1 MTIAKIKKCDIIEK
15 LIIRYRKECLN
26 KMSVKVE
33 KTENTN
39 EVKLSFEI
47 EAEKFDEAM
56 KKVYAKTAKYFN
68 IPGFRKG
75 KAPMQMVEKQYG
87 SSIFYEDTFNEL
99 VPDIYDEAI
108 KENNIDAVS
117 RPQIDI
123 QQMEKGK
130 NLIFTA
136 IVQVSPEVKIGKYK
150 GIELNKIEYNV
161 SDEDIE
167 HELGHMQEKNS
178 RLITIEDRPVET
190 KDIAVI
196 DFEGFVDGEAFKG
209 GKAEKHELEI
219 GSNTF
224 IPGFEDAVIGM
235 AKGEEKDIELTF
247 PEDYMQED
255 LKGQKVVFKVKVNE
269 IKTRKIPELNK
280 EFFEDL
286 NMEGITDKESLEKD
300 IKEELT
306 HRKEHELEHAYE
318 DACLDK
324 AANNMKIEI
333 LPELIDKTYQEY
345 IDRMQRQG
353 ITEELYLKYT
363 NSKEEDLIEK
373 MKDEAKKR
381 IQYRYLLREI
391 IKKENIKIT
400 DKEAKEK
407 IKEIAKQYN
416 VTEEEILK
424 EVGTLEAMK
433 MDLAFQK
440 AVELVKANND

>member
-1 MTIAKIKKCDIIEK
+1 MREEVNFKLEGKEWVELQDKAFEK
-15 LIIRYRKECLN
+15 LN
-26 KMSVKVE
+26 KK
-33 KTENTN
+33 
-39 EVKLSFEI
+39 
-47 EAEKFDEAM
+47 A
-56 KKVYAKTAKYFN
+56 N
-68 IPGFRKG
+68 IDGFRPG
-75 KAPMQMVEKQYG
+75 KAPRDIFEKKYG
-87 SSIFYEDTFNEL
+87 KQEIILEAA
-99 VPDIYDEAI
+99 DEATNKEYKRLLGENKIIPIIEPKVELIKCDSDTLEVKFTFITDPEVTLGEYTNLKVKKEKAKVTKEEVDNSI
-108 KENNIDAVS
+108 KELLNEYA
-117 RPQIDI
+117 
-123 QQMEKGK
+123 
-130 NLIFTA
+130 
-136 IVQVSPEVKIGKYK
+136 EVVVKEG
-150 GIELNKIEYNV
+150 NV
-161 SDEDIE
+161 ES
-167 HELGHMQEKNS
+167 G
-178 RLITIEDRPVET
+178 
-190 KDIAVI
+190 DIAII
-196 DFEGFVDGEAFKG
+196 DFAGYKDGVAFEGGTSENYS
-209 GKAEKHELEI
+209 LTI

-333 LPELIDKTYQEY
+333 LPELIDDEAHQMYHEFM
-345 IDRMQRQG
+345 DRMKRQG

-440 AVELVKANND
+440 AVELVKVNND

>member
-1 MTIAKIKKCDIIEK
+1 MREEVNFKLEGKEWVELQNKAFEK
-15 LIIRYRKECLN
+15 LN
-26 KMSVKVE
+26 KK
-33 KTENTN
+33 
-39 EVKLSFEI
+39 
-47 EAEKFDEAM
+47 A
-56 KKVYAKTAKYFN
+56 N
-68 IPGFRKG
+68 IDGFRPG
-75 KAPMQMVEKQYG
+75 KAPRDIFEKKYG
-87 SSIFYEDTFNEL
+87 KQEIILEAA
-99 VPDIYDEAI
+99 DEATNKEYKRLLGENKITPIIEPKVELIKCDSDTLEVKFTFITDPEVTLGEYTNLKVKKEKAKVTKEEVDNSI
-108 KENNIDAVS
+108 KELLNEYA
-117 RPQIDI
+117 
-123 QQMEKGK
+123 
-130 NLIFTA
+130 
-136 IVQVSPEVKIGKYK
+136 EVVVKEG
-150 GIELNKIEYNV
+150 NV
-161 SDEDIE
+161 ES
-167 HELGHMQEKNS
+167 G
-178 RLITIEDRPVET
+178 
-190 KDIAVI
+190 DIAII
-196 DFEGFVDGEAFKG
+196 DFAGYKDGVAFEGGTSENYS
-209 GKAEKHELEI
+209 LTI

-333 LPELIDKTYQEY
+333 LPELIDDEAHHMYHEFM
-345 IDRMQRQG
+345 DRMKRQG
-353 ITEELYLKYT
+353 INEELYLKYT

>member
-1 MTIAKIKKCDIIEK
+1 MREEVNFKLEGKEWVELQDKAFEK
-15 LIIRYRKECLN
+15 LN
-26 KMSVKVE
+26 KK
-33 KTENTN
+33 
-39 EVKLSFEI
+39 
-47 EAEKFDEAM
+47 A
-56 KKVYAKTAKYFN
+56 N
-68 IPGFRKG
+68 IDGFRPG
-75 KAPMQMVEKQYG
+75 KAPRDIFEKKYG
-87 SSIFYEDTFNEL
+87 KQEIILEAA
-99 VPDIYDEAI
+99 DEATNKEYKRLLGENKIIPIIEPKVELIKCDSDTLEVKFTFITDPEVTLGEYTNLKVKKEKAKVTKEEVDNSI
-108 KENNIDAVS
+108 KELLNEYA
-117 RPQIDI
+117 
-123 QQMEKGK
+123 
-130 NLIFTA
+130 
-136 IVQVSPEVKIGKYK
+136 EVVVKEG
-150 GIELNKIEYNV
+150 NV
-161 SDEDIE
+161 ES
-167 HELGHMQEKNS
+167 G
-178 RLITIEDRPVET
+178 
-190 KDIAVI
+190 DIAII
-196 DFEGFVDGEAFKG
+196 DFAGYKDGVAFEGGASENYS
-209 GKAEKHELEI
+209 LTI

-333 LPELIDKTYQEY
+333 LPELIDDEAHQMYHEFM
-345 IDRMQRQG
+345 DRMKRQG

>member
-1 MTIAKIKKCDIIEK
+1 MREEVNFKLEGKEWVELQDKAFEK
-15 LIIRYRKECLN
+15 LN
-26 KMSVKVE
+26 KK
-33 KTENTN
+33 
-39 EVKLSFEI
+39 
-47 EAEKFDEAM
+47 A
-56 KKVYAKTAKYFN
+56 N
-68 IPGFRKG
+68 IDGFRPG
-75 KAPMQMVEKQYG
+75 KAPRDIFEKKYG
-87 SSIFYEDTFNEL
+87 KQEIILEAA
-99 VPDIYDEAI
+99 DEATNKEYKRLLGENKITPIIEPKVELIKCDSDTLEVKFTFITDPEVTLGEYTNLKVKKEKAKVTKEEVDNSI
-108 KENNIDAVS
+108 KELLNEYA
-117 RPQIDI
+117 
-123 QQMEKGK
+123 
-130 NLIFTA
+130 
-136 IVQVSPEVKIGKYK
+136 EVVVKEG
-150 GIELNKIEYNV
+150 NV
-161 SDEDIE
+161 ES
-167 HELGHMQEKNS
+167 G
-178 RLITIEDRPVET
+178 
-190 KDIAVI
+190 DIAII
-196 DFEGFVDGEAFKG
+196 DFAGYKDGVAFEGGTSENYS
-209 GKAEKHELEI
+209 LTI

-255 LKGQKVVFKVKVNE
+255 LKVQKVVFKFKVNE

-333 LPELIDKTYQEY
+333 LPELIDDEAHQMYHEFM
-345 IDRMQRQG
+345 DRMKRQG

>member
-1 MTIAKIKKCDIIEK
+1 MREEVNFKLEGKEWVELQDKAFEK
-15 LIIRYRKECLN
+15 LN
-26 KMSVKVE
+26 KK
-33 KTENTN
+33 
-39 EVKLSFEI
+39 
-47 EAEKFDEAM
+47 A
-56 KKVYAKTAKYFN
+56 N
-68 IPGFRKG
+68 IDGFRPG
-75 KAPMQMVEKQYG
+75 KAPRDIFEKKYG
-87 SSIFYEDTFNEL
+87 KQEIILEAA
-99 VPDIYDEAI
+99 DEATNKEYKRLLGENKIIPIIEPKVELIKCDSDTLEVKFTFITDPEVTLGEYTNLKVKKEKAKVTKEEVDNSI
-108 KENNIDAVS
+108 KELLNEYA
-117 RPQIDI
+117 
-123 QQMEKGK
+123 
-130 NLIFTA
+130 
-136 IVQVSPEVKIGKYK
+136 EVVVKEG
-150 GIELNKIEYNV
+150 NV
-161 SDEDIE
+161 ES
-167 HELGHMQEKNS
+167 G
-178 RLITIEDRPVET
+178 
-190 KDIAVI
+190 DIAII
-196 DFEGFVDGEAFKG
+196 DFAGYKDGVAFEGGTGENYS
-209 GKAEKHELEI
+209 LTI

-333 LPELIDKTYQEY
+333 LPELIDDEAHQMYHEFM
-345 IDRMQRQG
+345 DRMKRQG

>member
-1 MTIAKIKKCDIIEK
+1 MREEVNFKLEGKEWVELQNKAFEK
-15 LIIRYRKECLN
+15 LN
-26 KMSVKVE
+26 KK
-33 KTENTN
+33 
-39 EVKLSFEI
+39 
-47 EAEKFDEAM
+47 A
-56 KKVYAKTAKYFN
+56 N
-68 IPGFRKG
+68 IDGFRPG
-75 KAPMQMVEKQYG
+75 KAPRDIFEKKYG
-87 SSIFYEDTFNEL
+87 KQEIILEAA
-99 VPDIYDEAI
+99 DEATNKEYKRLLGENKITPIIEPKVELIKCDSDTLEVKFTFITDPEVTLGEYTNLKVKKEKAKVTKEEVDNSI
-108 KENNIDAVS
+108 KELLNEYA
-117 RPQIDI
+117 
-123 QQMEKGK
+123 
-130 NLIFTA
+130 
-136 IVQVSPEVKIGKYK
+136 EVVVKEG
-150 GIELNKIEYNV
+150 NV
-161 SDEDIE
+161 ES
-167 HELGHMQEKNS
+167 G
-178 RLITIEDRPVET
+178 
-190 KDIAVI
+190 DIAII
-196 DFEGFVDGEAFKG
+196 DFAGYKDGVAFEGGTSENYS
-209 GKAEKHELEI
+209 LTI

-333 LPELIDKTYQEY
+333 LPELIDDEAHHMYHEFM
-345 IDRMQRQG
+345 DRMKRQG

-363 NSKEEDLIEK
+363 NSTEEDLIEK

>member
-1 MTIAKIKKCDIIEK
+1 MREEVNFKLEGKEWVELQDKAFEK
-15 LIIRYRKECLN
+15 LN
-26 KMSVKVE
+26 KK
-33 KTENTN
+33 
-39 EVKLSFEI
+39 
-47 EAEKFDEAM
+47 A
-56 KKVYAKTAKYFN
+56 N
-68 IPGFRKG
+68 IDGFRPG
-75 KAPMQMVEKQYG
+75 KAPRDIFEKKYG
-87 SSIFYEDTFNEL
+87 KQEIILEAA
-99 VPDIYDEAI
+99 DEATNKEYKRLLGENKITPIIEPKVELIKCDSDTLKVKFTFITDPEVTLGEYTNLKVKKEKAKVTKEEVDNSI
-108 KENNIDAVS
+108 KELLNEYA
-117 RPQIDI
+117 
-123 QQMEKGK
+123 
-130 NLIFTA
+130 
-136 IVQVSPEVKIGKYK
+136 EVVVKEG
-150 GIELNKIEYNV
+150 NV
-161 SDEDIE
+161 ES
-167 HELGHMQEKNS
+167 G
-178 RLITIEDRPVET
+178 
-190 KDIAVI
+190 DIAII
-196 DFEGFVDGEAFKG
+196 DFAGYKDGVAFEGGTSENYS
-209 GKAEKHELEI
+209 LTI

-333 LPELIDKTYQEY
+333 LPELIDDEAHQMYHEFM
-345 IDRMQRQG
+345 DRMKRQG

>member
-1 MTIAKIKKCDIIEK
+1 MREEVNFKLEGKEWVELQDKAFEK
-15 LIIRYRKECLN
+15 LN
-26 KMSVKVE
+26 KK
-33 KTENTN
+33 
-39 EVKLSFEI
+39 
-47 EAEKFDEAM
+47 A
-56 KKVYAKTAKYFN
+56 N
-68 IPGFRKG
+68 IDGFRPG
-75 KAPMQMVEKQYG
+75 KAPRDIFEKKYG
-87 SSIFYEDTFNEL
+87 KQEIILEAA
-99 VPDIYDEAI
+99 DEATNKEYKRLLGENKIIPIIEPKVELIKCDSDTLEVKFTFITDPEVTLGEYTNLKVKKEKAKVTKEEVDNSI
-108 KENNIDAVS
+108 KELLNEYA
-117 RPQIDI
+117 
-123 QQMEKGK
+123 
-130 NLIFTA
+130 
-136 IVQVSPEVKIGKYK
+136 EVVVKEG
-150 GIELNKIEYNV
+150 NV
-161 SDEDIE
+161 ES
-167 HELGHMQEKNS
+167 G
-178 RLITIEDRPVET
+178 
-190 KDIAVI
+190 DIAII
-196 DFEGFVDGEAFKG
+196 DFAGYKDGVAFEGGTSENYS
-209 GKAEKHELEI
+209 LTI

-333 LPELIDKTYQEY
+333 LPELIDDEAHQMYHEFM
-345 IDRMQRQG
+345 DRMKRQG

-363 NSKEEDLIEK
+363 NAKEEDLIEK

>member
-1 MTIAKIKKCDIIEK
+1 MREEVNFKLEGKEWVELQNKAFEK
-15 LIIRYRKECLN
+15 LN
-26 KMSVKVE
+26 KK
-33 KTENTN
+33 
-39 EVKLSFEI
+39 
-47 EAEKFDEAM
+47 A
-56 KKVYAKTAKYFN
+56 N
-68 IPGFRKG
+68 IDGFRPG
-75 KAPMQMVEKQYG
+75 KAPRDIFEKKYG
-87 SSIFYEDTFNEL
+87 KQEIILEAA
-99 VPDIYDEAI
+99 DEATNKEYKRLLGENKITPIIEPKVELIKCDSDTLEVKFTFITDPEVTLGEYTNLKVKKEKAKVTKEEIDNSI
-108 KENNIDAVS
+108 KELLNEYA
-117 RPQIDI
+117 
-123 QQMEKGK
+123 
-130 NLIFTA
+130 
-136 IVQVSPEVKIGKYK
+136 EVVVKEG
-150 GIELNKIEYNV
+150 NV
-161 SDEDIE
+161 ES
-167 HELGHMQEKNS
+167 G
-178 RLITIEDRPVET
+178 
-190 KDIAVI
+190 DIAII
-196 DFEGFVDGEAFKG
+196 DFAGYKDGVAFEGGTSENYS
-209 GKAEKHELEI
+209 LTI

-333 LPELIDKTYQEY
+333 LPELIDDEAHQMYHEFM
-345 IDRMQRQG
+345 DRMKRQG

>member
-1 MTIAKIKKCDIIEK
+1 MREEVNFKLEGKEWVELQDKAFEK
-15 LIIRYRKECLN
+15 LN
-26 KMSVKVE
+26 KK
-33 KTENTN
+33 
-39 EVKLSFEI
+39 
-47 EAEKFDEAM
+47 A
-56 KKVYAKTAKYFN
+56 N
-68 IPGFRKG
+68 IDGFRPG
-75 KAPMQMVEKQYG
+75 KAPRDIFEKKYG
-87 SSIFYEDTFNEL
+87 KQEIILEAA
-99 VPDIYDEAI
+99 DEATNKEYKRLLGENKIIPIIEPKVELIKCDSDTLEVKFTFITDPEVTLGEYTNLKVKKEKAKVTKEEVDNSI
-108 KENNIDAVS
+108 KELLNEYA
-117 RPQIDI
+117 
-123 QQMEKGK
+123 
-130 NLIFTA
+130 
-136 IVQVSPEVKIGKYK
+136 EVVVKEG
-150 GIELNKIEYNV
+150 NV
-161 SDEDIE
+161 ES
-167 HELGHMQEKNS
+167 G
-178 RLITIEDRPVET
+178 
-190 KDIAVI
+190 DIAII
-196 DFEGFVDGEAFKG
+196 DFTGYKDGVAFEGGTSENYS
-209 GKAEKHELEI
+209 LTI

-333 LPELIDKTYQEY
+333 LPELIDDEAHQMYHEFM
-345 IDRMQRQG
+345 DRMKRQG

>member
-1 MTIAKIKKCDIIEK
+1 MREEVNFKLEGKEWVELQDKAFEK
-15 LIIRYRKECLN
+15 LN
-26 KMSVKVE
+26 KK
-33 KTENTN
+33 
-39 EVKLSFEI
+39 
-47 EAEKFDEAM
+47 A
-56 KKVYAKTAKYFN
+56 N
-68 IPGFRKG
+68 IDGFRPG
-75 KAPMQMVEKQYG
+75 KAPRDIFEKKYG
-87 SSIFYEDTFNEL
+87 KQEIILEAA
-99 VPDIYDEAI
+99 DEATNKEYKRLLGENKIIPIIEPKVELIKCDSDTLEVKFTFITDPEVTLGEYTNLKVKKEKAKVTKEEVDNSI
-108 KENNIDAVS
+108 KELLNEYA
-117 RPQIDI
+117 
-123 QQMEKGK
+123 
-130 NLIFTA
+130 
-136 IVQVSPEVKIGKYK
+136 EVVVKEG
-150 GIELNKIEYNV
+150 NV
-161 SDEDIE
+161 ES
-167 HELGHMQEKNS
+167 G
-178 RLITIEDRPVET
+178 
-190 KDIAVI
+190 DIAII
-196 DFEGFVDGEAFKG
+196 DFAGYKDGVAFEGGTSENYS
-209 GKAEKHELEI
+209 LTI

-333 LPELIDKTYQEY
+333 LPELIDDEAHQMYHEFM
-345 IDRMQRQG
+345 DRMKRQG

-433 MDLAFQK
+433 MALAFQK

>member
-1 MTIAKIKKCDIIEK
+1 MREEVNFKLEGKEWVELQNKAFEK
-15 LIIRYRKECLN
+15 LN
-26 KMSVKVE
+26 KK
-33 KTENTN
+33 
-39 EVKLSFEI
+39 
-47 EAEKFDEAM
+47 A
-56 KKVYAKTAKYFN
+56 N
-68 IPGFRKG
+68 IDGFRPG
-75 KAPMQMVEKQYG
+75 KAPRDIFEKKYG
-87 SSIFYEDTFNEL
+87 KQEIILEAA
-99 VPDIYDEAI
+99 DEATNKEYKRLLGENKIIPIIEPKVELIKCDSDTLEVKFTFITDPEVTLGEYTNLKVKKEKAKVTKEEVDNSI
-108 KENNIDAVS
+108 KELLNEYA
-117 RPQIDI
+117 
-123 QQMEKGK
+123 
-130 NLIFTA
+130 
-136 IVQVSPEVKIGKYK
+136 EVVVKEG
-150 GIELNKIEYNV
+150 NV
-161 SDEDIE
+161 ES
-167 HELGHMQEKNS
+167 G
-178 RLITIEDRPVET
+178 
-190 KDIAVI
+190 DIAII
-196 DFEGFVDGEAFKG
+196 DFAGYKDGVAFEGGTSENYS
-209 GKAEKHELEI
+209 LTI

-333 LPELIDKTYQEY
+333 LPELIDDEAHQMYHEFM
-345 IDRMQRQG
+345 DRMKRQG

>member
-1 MTIAKIKKCDIIEK
+1 MREEVNFKLEGKEWVELQDKAFEK
-15 LIIRYRKECLN
+15 LN
-26 KMSVKVE
+26 KK
-33 KTENTN
+33 
-39 EVKLSFEI
+39 
-47 EAEKFDEAM
+47 A
-56 KKVYAKTAKYFN
+56 N
-68 IPGFRKG
+68 IDGFRPG
-75 KAPMQMVEKQYG
+75 KAPRDIFEKKYG
-87 SSIFYEDTFNEL
+87 KQEIILEAA
-99 VPDIYDEAI
+99 DEATNKEYKRLLGENKITPIIEPKVELIKCDSDTLEVKFTFITDPEVTLGEYTNLKVKKEKAKVTKEEVDNSI
-108 KENNIDAVS
+108 KELLNEYAEV
-117 RPQIDI
+117 
-123 QQMEKGK
+123 
-130 NLIFTA
+130 
-136 IVQVSPEVKIGKYK
+136 EVKEG
-150 GIELNKIEYNV
+150 NV
-161 SDEDIE
+161 ES
-167 HELGHMQEKNS
+167 G
-178 RLITIEDRPVET
+178 
-190 KDIAVI
+190 DIAII
-196 DFEGFVDGEAFKG
+196 DFAGYKDGVAFEGGTSENYS
-209 GKAEKHELEI
+209 LTI

-333 LPELIDKTYQEY
+333 LPELIDDEAHQMYHEFM
-345 IDRMQRQG
+345 DRMKRQG

>member
-1 MTIAKIKKCDIIEK
+1 MREEVNFKLEGKEWIELQNKAFEK
-15 LIIRYRKECLN
+15 LN
-26 KMSVKVE
+26 KK
-33 KTENTN
+33 
-39 EVKLSFEI
+39 
-47 EAEKFDEAM
+47 A
-56 KKVYAKTAKYFN
+56 N
-68 IPGFRKG
+68 IDGFRPG
-75 KAPMQMVEKQYG
+75 KAPRDIFEKKYG
-87 SSIFYEDTFNEL
+87 KQEIILEAA
-99 VPDIYDEAI
+99 DEATNKEYKRLLGENKITPIIEPKVELIKCDSDTLEVKFTFITDPEVTLGEYTNLKVKKEKAKVTKEELDNSI
-108 KENNIDAVS
+108 KELLNEYA
-117 RPQIDI
+117 
-123 QQMEKGK
+123 
-130 NLIFTA
+130 
-136 IVQVSPEVKIGKYK
+136 EVVVKEG
-150 GIELNKIEYNV
+150 NV
-161 SDEDIE
+161 ES
-167 HELGHMQEKNS
+167 G
-178 RLITIEDRPVET
+178 
-190 KDIAVI
+190 DIAII
-196 DFEGFVDGEAFKG
+196 DFAGYKDGVAFEGGTSENYS
-209 GKAEKHELEI
+209 LTI

-333 LPELIDKTYQEY
+333 LPELIDDEAHQMYHEFM
-345 IDRMQRQG
+345 DRMKRQG

>member
-1 MTIAKIKKCDIIEK
+1 MREEVNFKLEGKEWVELQDKAFEK
-15 LIIRYRKECLN
+15 LN
-26 KMSVKVE
+26 KK
-33 KTENTN
+33 
-39 EVKLSFEI
+39 
-47 EAEKFDEAM
+47 A
-56 KKVYAKTAKYFN
+56 N
-68 IPGFRKG
+68 IDGFRPG
-75 KAPMQMVEKQYG
+75 KAPRDIFEKKYG
-87 SSIFYEDTFNEL
+87 KQEIILEAA
-99 VPDIYDEAI
+99 DEATNKEYKRLLGENKITPIIEPKVELIKCDSDTLEVKFTFITDPEVTLGEYTNLKVKKEKAKVTKEEVDNSI
-108 KENNIDAVS
+108 KELLNEYA
-117 RPQIDI
+117 
-123 QQMEKGK
+123 
-130 NLIFTA
+130 
-136 IVQVSPEVKIGKYK
+136 EVVVKEG
-150 GIELNKIEYNV
+150 NV
-161 SDEDIE
+161 ES
-167 HELGHMQEKNS
+167 G
-178 RLITIEDRPVET
+178 
-190 KDIAVI
+190 DIAII
-196 DFEGFVDGEAFKG
+196 DFAGYKDGVAFEGGTSENYS
-209 GKAEKHELEI
+209 LTI

-333 LPELIDKTYQEY
+333 LPELIDDEAHHMYHEFM
-345 IDRMQRQG
+345 DRMKRQG

>member
-1 MTIAKIKKCDIIEK
+1 MREEVNFKLEGKEWVELQNKAFEK
-15 LIIRYRKECLN
+15 LN
-26 KMSVKVE
+26 KK
-33 KTENTN
+33 
-39 EVKLSFEI
+39 
-47 EAEKFDEAM
+47 A
-56 KKVYAKTAKYFN
+56 N
-68 IPGFRKG
+68 IDGFRPG
-75 KAPMQMVEKQYG
+75 KAPRDIFEKKYG
-87 SSIFYEDTFNEL
+87 KQEIILEAA
-99 VPDIYDEAI
+99 DEATNKEYKRLLGENKIIPIIEPKVELIKCDSDTLEVKFTFITDPEVTLGEYTNLKVKKEKAKVTKEEVDNSI
-108 KENNIDAVS
+108 KELLNEYA
-117 RPQIDI
+117 
-123 QQMEKGK
+123 
-130 NLIFTA
+130 
-136 IVQVSPEVKIGKYK
+136 EVVVKEG
-150 GIELNKIEYNV
+150 NV
-161 SDEDIE
+161 ES
-167 HELGHMQEKNS
+167 G
-178 RLITIEDRPVET
+178 
-190 KDIAVI
+190 DIAII
-196 DFEGFVDGEAFKG
+196 DFAGYKDGVAFEGGTSENYS
-209 GKAEKHELEI
+209 LTI

-333 LPELIDKTYQEY
+333 LPELIDDEAHQMYHEFM
-345 IDRMQRQG
+345 DRMKRQG
-353 ITEELYLKYT
+353 ITEELYLKFT

>member
-1 MTIAKIKKCDIIEK
+1 MREEVNFKLEGKEWVELQNKAFEK
-15 LIIRYRKECLN
+15 LN
-26 KMSVKVE
+26 KK
-33 KTENTN
+33 
-39 EVKLSFEI
+39 
-47 EAEKFDEAM
+47 A
-56 KKVYAKTAKYFN
+56 N
-68 IPGFRKG
+68 IDGFRPG
-75 KAPMQMVEKQYG
+75 KAPRDIFEKKYG
-87 SSIFYEDTFNEL
+87 KQEIILEAA
-99 VPDIYDEAI
+99 DEATNKEYKRLLGENKITPIIEPKVELIKCDSDTLEVKFTFITDPEVTLGEYTNLKVKKEKAKVTKEEVDNSI
-108 KENNIDAVS
+108 KELLNEYA
-117 RPQIDI
+117 
-123 QQMEKGK
+123 
-130 NLIFTA
+130 
-136 IVQVSPEVKIGKYK
+136 EVVVKEG
-150 GIELNKIEYNV
+150 NV
-161 SDEDIE
+161 ES
-167 HELGHMQEKNS
+167 G
-178 RLITIEDRPVET
+178 
-190 KDIAVI
+190 DIAII
-196 DFEGFVDGEAFKG
+196 DFAGYKDGVAFEGGTSENYS
-209 GKAEKHELEI
+209 LTI

-333 LPELIDKTYQEY
+333 LPELIDDEAHQIYHEFM
-345 IDRMQRQG
+345 DRMKRQG

>member
-1 MTIAKIKKCDIIEK
+1 MREEVNFKLEGKEWVELQNKAFEK
-15 LIIRYRKECLN
+15 LN
-26 KMSVKVE
+26 KK
-33 KTENTN
+33 
-39 EVKLSFEI
+39 
-47 EAEKFDEAM
+47 A
-56 KKVYAKTAKYFN
+56 N
-68 IPGFRKG
+68 IDGFRPG
-75 KAPMQMVEKQYG
+75 KAPRDIFEKKYG
-87 SSIFYEDTFNEL
+87 KQEIILEAA
-99 VPDIYDEAI
+99 DEATNKEYKRLLGENKITPIIEPKVELIKCDSDTLEVKFTFITDPEVTLGEYTNLKVKKEKAKVTKEEVDNSI
-108 KENNIDAVS
+108 KELLNEYA
-117 RPQIDI
+117 
-123 QQMEKGK
+123 
-130 NLIFTA
+130 
-136 IVQVSPEVKIGKYK
+136 EVVVKEG
-150 GIELNKIEYNV
+150 NV
-161 SDEDIE
+161 KS
-167 HELGHMQEKNS
+167 G
-178 RLITIEDRPVET
+178 
-190 KDIAVI
+190 DIAII
-196 DFEGFVDGEAFKG
+196 DFAGYKDGVAFEGGTSENYS
-209 GKAEKHELEI
+209 LTI

-333 LPELIDKTYQEY
+333 LPELIDDEAHQMYHEFM
-345 IDRMQRQG
+345 DRMKRQG

>member
-1 MTIAKIKKCDIIEK
+1 MREEVNFKLEGKEWVELQNKAFEK
-15 LIIRYRKECLN
+15 LN
-26 KMSVKVE
+26 KK
-33 KTENTN
+33 
-39 EVKLSFEI
+39 
-47 EAEKFDEAM
+47 A
-56 KKVYAKTAKYFN
+56 N
-68 IPGFRKG
+68 IDGFRPG
-75 KAPMQMVEKQYG
+75 KAPRDIFEKKYG
-87 SSIFYEDTFNEL
+87 KQEIILEAA
-99 VPDIYDEAI
+99 DEATNKEYKRLLGENKITPIIEPKVELIKCDSDTLEVKFTFITDPEVTLGEYTNLKVKKEKAKVTKEEVDNSI
-108 KENNIDAVS
+108 KELLNEYAEV
-117 RPQIDI
+117 
-123 QQMEKGK
+123 
-130 NLIFTA
+130 
-136 IVQVSPEVKIGKYK
+136 IVKEG
-150 GIELNKIEYNV
+150 NV
-161 SDEDIE
+161 ES
-167 HELGHMQEKNS
+167 G
-178 RLITIEDRPVET
+178 
-190 KDIAVI
+190 DIAII
-196 DFEGFVDGEAFKG
+196 DFAGYKDGVAFEGGTSENYS
-209 GKAEKHELEI
+209 LTI

-333 LPELIDKTYQEY
+333 LPELIDDEAHQMYHEFM
-345 IDRMQRQG
+345 DRMKRQG

>member
-1 MTIAKIKKCDIIEK
+1 MREEVNFKLEGKEWVELQDKAFEK
-15 LIIRYRKECLN
+15 LN
-26 KMSVKVE
+26 KK
-33 KTENTN
+33 
-39 EVKLSFEI
+39 
-47 EAEKFDEAM
+47 A
-56 KKVYAKTAKYFN
+56 N
-68 IPGFRKG
+68 IDGFRPG
-75 KAPMQMVEKQYG
+75 KAPRDIFEKKYG
-87 SSIFYEDTFNEL
+87 KQEIILEAA
-99 VPDIYDEAI
+99 DEATNKEYKRLLGENKIISIIEPKVELIKCDSDTLEVKFTFITDPEVTLGEYTNLKVKKEKAKVTKEEVDNSI
-108 KENNIDAVS
+108 KELLNEYA
-117 RPQIDI
+117 
-123 QQMEKGK
+123 
-130 NLIFTA
+130 
-136 IVQVSPEVKIGKYK
+136 EVVVKEG
-150 GIELNKIEYNV
+150 NV
-161 SDEDIE
+161 ES
-167 HELGHMQEKNS
+167 G
-178 RLITIEDRPVET
+178 
-190 KDIAVI
+190 DIAII
-196 DFEGFVDGEAFKG
+196 DFAGYKDGVAFEGGTSENYS
-209 GKAEKHELEI
+209 LTI

-333 LPELIDKTYQEY
+333 LPELIDDEAHQMYHEFM
-345 IDRMQRQG
+345 DRMKRQG

>member
-1 MTIAKIKKCDIIEK
+1 MREEVNFKLEGKEWVELQDKAFEK
-15 LIIRYRKECLN
+15 LN
-26 KMSVKVE
+26 KK
-33 KTENTN
+33 
-39 EVKLSFEI
+39 
-47 EAEKFDEAM
+47 A
-56 KKVYAKTAKYFN
+56 N
-68 IPGFRKG
+68 IDGFRPG
-75 KAPMQMVEKQYG
+75 KAPRDIFEKKYG
-87 SSIFYEDTFNEL
+87 KQEIILEAA
-99 VPDIYDEAI
+99 DEATNKEYKRLLGENKIIPIIEPKVELIKCDSDTLEVKFTFITDPEVTLGEYTNLKVKKEKAKVTKEEVDNSI
-108 KENNIDAVS
+108 KELLNEYA
-117 RPQIDI
+117 
-123 QQMEKGK
+123 
-130 NLIFTA
+130 
-136 IVQVSPEVKIGKYK
+136 EVVVKEG
-150 GIELNKIEYNV
+150 NV
-161 SDEDIE
+161 ES
-167 HELGHMQEKNS
+167 G
-178 RLITIEDRPVET
+178 
-190 KDIAVI
+190 DIAII
-196 DFEGFVDGEAFKG
+196 DFAGYKDGVAFEGGTSENYS
-209 GKAEKHELEI
+209 LTI

-333 LPELIDKTYQEY
+333 LPELIDDEAHQMYHEFM
-345 IDRMQRQG
+345 DRMKRQG

-433 MDLAFQK
+433 MDLAFKK

>member
-1 MTIAKIKKCDIIEK
+1 MREEVNFKLEGKEWVELQDKAFEK
-15 LIIRYRKECLN
+15 LN
-26 KMSVKVE
+26 KK
-33 KTENTN
+33 
-39 EVKLSFEI
+39 
-47 EAEKFDEAM
+47 A
-56 KKVYAKTAKYFN
+56 N
-68 IPGFRKG
+68 IDGFRPG
-75 KAPMQMVEKQYG
+75 KAPRDIFEKKYG
-87 SSIFYEDTFNEL
+87 KQEIILEAA
-99 VPDIYDEAI
+99 DEATNKEYKRLLGENKIIPIIEPKVELIKCDSDTLEVKFTFITDPEVTLGEYTNLKVKKEKAKVTKEEVDNSI
-108 KENNIDAVS
+108 KELLNEYA
-117 RPQIDI
+117 
-123 QQMEKGK
+123 
-130 NLIFTA
+130 
-136 IVQVSPEVKIGKYK
+136 EVVVKEG
-150 GIELNKIEYNV
+150 NV
-161 SDEDIE
+161 ES
-167 HELGHMQEKNS
+167 G
-178 RLITIEDRPVET
+178 
-190 KDIAVI
+190 DIAII
-196 DFEGFVDGEAFKG
+196 DFVGYKDGVAFEGGTSENYS
-209 GKAEKHELEI
+209 LTI

-333 LPELIDKTYQEY
+333 LPELIDDEAHQMYHEFM
-345 IDRMQRQG
+345 DRMKRQG

>member
-1 MTIAKIKKCDIIEK
+1 MREEVNFKLEGKEWVELQNKAFEK
-15 LIIRYRKECLN
+15 LN
-26 KMSVKVE
+26 KK
-33 KTENTN
+33 
-39 EVKLSFEI
+39 
-47 EAEKFDEAM
+47 A
-56 KKVYAKTAKYFN
+56 N
-68 IPGFRKG
+68 IDGFRPG
-75 KAPMQMVEKQYG
+75 KAPRDIFEKKYG
-87 SSIFYEDTFNEL
+87 KQEIILEAA
-99 VPDIYDEAI
+99 DEATNKEYKRLLGENKITPIIEPKVELIKCDSDTLEVKFTFITDPEVTLGEYTNLKVKKEKAKVTKEEVDNSI
-108 KENNIDAVS
+108 KELLNEYA
-117 RPQIDI
+117 
-123 QQMEKGK
+123 
-130 NLIFTA
+130 
-136 IVQVSPEVKIGKYK
+136 EVVVKEG
-150 GIELNKIEYNV
+150 NV
-161 SDEDIE
+161 ES
-167 HELGHMQEKNS
+167 G
-178 RLITIEDRPVET
+178 
-190 KDIAVI
+190 DIAII
-196 DFEGFVDGEAFKG
+196 DFAGYKDGVAFEGGTSENYT
-209 GKAEKHELEI
+209 LTI

-333 LPELIDKTYQEY
+333 LPELIDDEAHQMYHEFM
-345 IDRMQRQG
+345 DRMKRQG

>member
-1 MTIAKIKKCDIIEK
+1 MREEVNFKLEGKEWVELQNKAFEK
-15 LIIRYRKECLN
+15 LN
-26 KMSVKVE
+26 KK
-33 KTENTN
+33 
-39 EVKLSFEI
+39 
-47 EAEKFDEAM
+47 A
-56 KKVYAKTAKYFN
+56 N
-68 IPGFRKG
+68 IDGFRPG
-75 KAPMQMVEKQYG
+75 KAPRDIFEKKYG
-87 SSIFYEDTFNEL
+87 KQEIILEAA
-99 VPDIYDEAI
+99 DEATNKEYKRLLGENKIIPIIEPKVELIKCDSDTLEVKFTFITEPEVTLGEYTNLKVKKEKAKVTKEEVDNSI
-108 KENNIDAVS
+108 KELLNEYA
-117 RPQIDI
+117 
-123 QQMEKGK
+123 
-130 NLIFTA
+130 
-136 IVQVSPEVKIGKYK
+136 EVVVKEG
-150 GIELNKIEYNV
+150 NV
-161 SDEDIE
+161 ES
-167 HELGHMQEKNS
+167 G
-178 RLITIEDRPVET
+178 
-190 KDIAVI
+190 DIAII
-196 DFEGFVDGEAFKG
+196 DFAGYKDGVAFEGGTSENYS
-209 GKAEKHELEI
+209 LTI

-333 LPELIDKTYQEY
+333 LPELIDDEAHQMYHEFM
-345 IDRMQRQG
+345 DRMKRQG

>member
-1 MTIAKIKKCDIIEK
+1 MREEVNFKLEGKEWVELQNKAFEK
-15 LIIRYRKECLN
+15 LN
-26 KMSVKVE
+26 KK
-33 KTENTN
+33 
-39 EVKLSFEI
+39 
-47 EAEKFDEAM
+47 A
-56 KKVYAKTAKYFN
+56 N
-68 IPGFRKG
+68 IDGFRPG
-75 KAPMQMVEKQYG
+75 KAPRDIFEKKYG
-87 SSIFYEDTFNEL
+87 KQEIVLEAA
-99 VPDIYDEAI
+99 DEATNKEYKRLLGENKITPIIEPKVELIKCDSDTLEVKFTFITDSEVTLGEYTNLKVKKEKAKVTREEIDNSI
-108 KENNIDAVS
+108 KELLNEYA
-117 RPQIDI
+117 
-123 QQMEKGK
+123 
-130 NLIFTA
+130 
-136 IVQVSPEVKIGKYK
+136 EVVVKEG
-150 GIELNKIEYNV
+150 NV
-161 SDEDIE
+161 ES
-167 HELGHMQEKNS
+167 G
-178 RLITIEDRPVET
+178 
-190 KDIAVI
+190 DIAII
-196 DFEGFVDGEAFKG
+196 DFAGYKDGVAFEGGTSENYS
-209 GKAEKHELEI
+209 LTI

-255 LKGQKVVFKVKVNE
+255 LKGQKVIFKVKVNE
-269 IKTRKIPELNK
+269 IKARKIPELNK

-333 LPELIDKTYQEY
+333 LPELIDDEAHHMYHEFM
-345 IDRMQRQG
+345 DRMKRQG
-353 ITEELYLKYT
+353 ISEELYLKYT
-363 NSKEEDLIEK
+363 NSTEEDLIEK

>member
-1 MTIAKIKKCDIIEK
+1 MREEVNFKLEGKEWVELQNKAFEK
-15 LIIRYRKECLN
+15 LN
-26 KMSVKVE
+26 KK
-33 KTENTN
+33 
-39 EVKLSFEI
+39 
-47 EAEKFDEAM
+47 A
-56 KKVYAKTAKYFN
+56 N
-68 IPGFRKG
+68 IDGFRPG
-75 KAPMQMVEKQYG
+75 KAPRDIFEKKDGKQE
-87 SSIFYEDTFNEL
+87 IILEAA
-99 VPDIYDEAI
+99 DEATNKEYKRLLGENKITPIIEPKVELIKCDSDTLEVKFTFITDPEVTLGEYTNLKVKKEKAKVTKEEVDNSI
-108 KENNIDAVS
+108 KELLNEYA
-117 RPQIDI
+117 
-123 QQMEKGK
+123 
-130 NLIFTA
+130 
-136 IVQVSPEVKIGKYK
+136 EVVVKEG
-150 GIELNKIEYNV
+150 NV
-161 SDEDIE
+161 ES
-167 HELGHMQEKNS
+167 G
-178 RLITIEDRPVET
+178 
-190 KDIAVI
+190 DIAII
-196 DFEGFVDGEAFKG
+196 DFAGYKDGVAFEGGTSENYS
-209 GKAEKHELEI
+209 LTI

-333 LPELIDKTYQEY
+333 LPELIDDEAHQMYHEFM
-345 IDRMQRQG
+345 DRMKRQG

>member
-1 MTIAKIKKCDIIEK
+1 MREEVNFKLEGKEWVELQNKAFEK
-15 LIIRYRKECLN
+15 LN
-26 KMSVKVE
+26 KK
-33 KTENTN
+33 
-39 EVKLSFEI
+39 
-47 EAEKFDEAM
+47 A
-56 KKVYAKTAKYFN
+56 N
-68 IPGFRKG
+68 IDGFRPG
-75 KAPMQMVEKQYG
+75 KAPRDIFEKKYG
-87 SSIFYEDTFNEL
+87 KQEIILEAA
-99 VPDIYDEAI
+99 DEATNKEYKRLLGENKITPIIEPKVELIKCDSDTLEVKFTFITDPEVTLGEYTNLKVKKEKAKVTKEEVDNSI
-108 KENNIDAVS
+108 KELLNEYA
-117 RPQIDI
+117 
-123 QQMEKGK
+123 
-130 NLIFTA
+130 
-136 IVQVSPEVKIGKYK
+136 EVVVKEG
-150 GIELNKIEYNV
+150 NV
-161 SDEDIE
+161 ES
-167 HELGHMQEKNS
+167 G
-178 RLITIEDRPVET
+178 
-190 KDIAVI
+190 DIAII
-196 DFEGFVDGEAFKG
+196 DFAGYKDGVAFEGGTSENYS
-209 GKAEKHELEI
+209 LTI

-333 LPELIDKTYQEY
+333 LPELIDDEAHQMYHEFM
-345 IDRMQRQG
+345 DRMKRQG
-353 ITEELYLKYT
+353 IAEELYLKYT

>member
-1 MTIAKIKKCDIIEK
+1 MREEVNFKLEGKEWVELQDKAFEK
-15 LIIRYRKECLN
+15 LN
-26 KMSVKVE
+26 KK
-33 KTENTN
+33 
-39 EVKLSFEI
+39 
-47 EAEKFDEAM
+47 A
-56 KKVYAKTAKYFN
+56 N
-68 IPGFRKG
+68 IDGFRPG
-75 KAPMQMVEKQYG
+75 KAPRDIFEKKYG
-87 SSIFYEDTFNEL
+87 KQEIILEAA
-99 VPDIYDEAI
+99 DEATNKEYKRLLGENKIIPIIEPKVELIKCDSDTLEVKFTFITDPEVTLGEYTNLKVKKEKAKVTKEEVDNSI
-108 KENNIDAVS
+108 KELLNEYA
-117 RPQIDI
+117 
-123 QQMEKGK
+123 
-130 NLIFTA
+130 
-136 IVQVSPEVKIGKYK
+136 EVVVKEG
-150 GIELNKIEYNV
+150 NV
-161 SDEDIE
+161 ES
-167 HELGHMQEKNS
+167 G
-178 RLITIEDRPVET
+178 
-190 KDIAVI
+190 DIAII
-196 DFEGFVDGEAFKG
+196 DFAGYKDGVAFEGGTSENYS
-209 GKAEKHELEI
+209 LTI

-247 PEDYMQED
+247 PKDYMQED

-333 LPELIDKTYQEY
+333 LPELIDDEAHQMYHEFM
-345 IDRMQRQG
+345 DRMKRQG

>member
-1 MTIAKIKKCDIIEK
+1 MREEVNFKLEGKEWVELQNKAFEK
-15 LIIRYRKECLN
+15 LN
-26 KMSVKVE
+26 KK
-33 KTENTN
+33 
-39 EVKLSFEI
+39 
-47 EAEKFDEAM
+47 A
-56 KKVYAKTAKYFN
+56 N
-68 IPGFRKG
+68 IDGFRPG
-75 KAPMQMVEKQYG
+75 KAPRDIFEKKYG
-87 SSIFYEDTFNEL
+87 KQEIILEAA
-99 VPDIYDEAI
+99 DEATNKEYKRLLGENKIIPIIEPKVELIKCNSDTLEVKFTFITDPEVTLGEYTNLKVKKEKAKVTKEEIDNSI
-108 KENNIDAVS
+108 KELLNEYA
-117 RPQIDI
+117 
-123 QQMEKGK
+123 
-130 NLIFTA
+130 
-136 IVQVSPEVKIGKYK
+136 EVVVKEG
-150 GIELNKIEYNV
+150 NV
-161 SDEDIE
+161 ES
-167 HELGHMQEKNS
+167 G
-178 RLITIEDRPVET
+178 
-190 KDIAVI
+190 DIAII
-196 DFEGFVDGEAFKG
+196 DFAGYKDGVAFEGGTSENYS
-209 GKAEKHELEI
+209 LTI

-333 LPELIDKTYQEY
+333 LPELIDDEAHQMYHEFM
-345 IDRMQRQG
+345 DRMKRQG

>member
-1 MTIAKIKKCDIIEK
+1 MREEVNFKLEGKEWVELQNKAFEK
-15 LIIRYRKECLN
+15 LN
-26 KMSVKVE
+26 KK
-33 KTENTN
+33 
-39 EVKLSFEI
+39 
-47 EAEKFDEAM
+47 A
-56 KKVYAKTAKYFN
+56 N
-68 IPGFRKG
+68 IDGFRPG
-75 KAPMQMVEKQYG
+75 KAPRDIFEKKYG
-87 SSIFYEDTFNEL
+87 KQEIVLEAA
-99 VPDIYDEAI
+99 DEATNKEYKRLLGENKITPIIEPKVELIKCDSDTLEVKFTFITDPEVTLGEYTNLKVKKEKVKVTREEVDNSI
-108 KENNIDAVS
+108 KELLNEYA
-117 RPQIDI
+117 
-123 QQMEKGK
+123 
-130 NLIFTA
+130 
-136 IVQVSPEVKIGKYK
+136 EVVVKEG
-150 GIELNKIEYNV
+150 NV
-161 SDEDIE
+161 ES
-167 HELGHMQEKNS
+167 G
-178 RLITIEDRPVET
+178 
-190 KDIAVI
+190 DIAII
-196 DFEGFVDGEAFKG
+196 DFAGYKDGVAFEGGTSENYS
-209 GKAEKHELEI
+209 LTI

-255 LKGQKVVFKVKVNE
+255 LKGQKVIFKVKVNE
-269 IKTRKIPELNK
+269 IKARKIPELNK

-333 LPELIDKTYQEY
+333 LPELIDDEAHHMYHEFM
-345 IDRMQRQG
+345 DRMKRQG
-353 ITEELYLKYT
+353 ISEELYLKYT
-363 NSKEEDLIEK
+363 NSTEEDLIEK

>member
-1 MTIAKIKKCDIIEK
+1 MKEEVNFKLEGKEWVELQNKAFEK
-15 LIIRYRKECLN
+15 LN
-26 KMSVKVE
+26 KK
-33 KTENTN
+33 
-39 EVKLSFEI
+39 
-47 EAEKFDEAM
+47 A
-56 KKVYAKTAKYFN
+56 N
-68 IPGFRKG
+68 IDGFRPG
-75 KAPMQMVEKQYG
+75 KAPRDIFEKKYG
-87 SSIFYEDTFNEL
+87 KQEIILEAA
-99 VPDIYDEAI
+99 DEATNKEYKRLLGENKIIPIIEPKVELIKCDSDTLEVKFTFITDPEVTLGEYTNLKVKKEKAKVTKEEVDNSI
-108 KENNIDAVS
+108 KELLNEYA
-117 RPQIDI
+117 
-123 QQMEKGK
+123 
-130 NLIFTA
+130 
-136 IVQVSPEVKIGKYK
+136 EVVVKEG
-150 GIELNKIEYNV
+150 NV
-161 SDEDIE
+161 ES
-167 HELGHMQEKNS
+167 G
-178 RLITIEDRPVET
+178 
-190 KDIAVI
+190 DIAII
-196 DFEGFVDGEAFKG
+196 DFVGYKDGVAFEGGTSENYS
-209 GKAEKHELEI
+209 LTI

-333 LPELIDKTYQEY
+333 LPELIDDEAHQMYHEFM
-345 IDRMQRQG
+345 DRMKRQG

>member
-1 MTIAKIKKCDIIEK
+1 MREEVNFKLEGKEWVELQNKAFEK
-15 LIIRYRKECLN
+15 LN
-26 KMSVKVE
+26 KK
-33 KTENTN
+33 
-39 EVKLSFEI
+39 
-47 EAEKFDEAM
+47 A
-56 KKVYAKTAKYFN
+56 N
-68 IPGFRKG
+68 IDGFRPG
-75 KAPMQMVEKQYG
+75 KAPRDIFEKKYG
-87 SSIFYEDTFNEL
+87 KQEIILEAA
-99 VPDIYDEAI
+99 DEATNKEYKRLLGENKITPIIEPKVELIKCDSDTLEVKFTFITDPEVTLGEYTNLKVKKEKAKVTKEEVDNSI
-108 KENNIDAVS
+108 KELLNEYA
-117 RPQIDI
+117 
-123 QQMEKGK
+123 
-130 NLIFTA
+130 
-136 IVQVSPEVKIGKYK
+136 EVVVKEG
-150 GIELNKIEYNV
+150 NV
-161 SDEDIE
+161 ES
-167 HELGHMQEKNS
+167 G
-178 RLITIEDRPVET
+178 
-190 KDIAVI
+190 DIAII
-196 DFEGFVDGEAFKG
+196 DFAGYKDGVAFEGGTSENYS
-209 GKAEKHELEI
+209 LTI

-255 LKGQKVVFKVKVNE
+255 LKGQKVVFKVKLNE

-333 LPELIDKTYQEY
+333 LPELIDDEAHQMYHEFM
-345 IDRMQRQG
+345 DRMKRQG

-363 NSKEEDLIEK
+363 NSTEEDLIEK

>member
-1 MTIAKIKKCDIIEK
+1 MREEVNFKLEGKEWVELQDKAFEK
-15 LIIRYRKECLN
+15 LN
-26 KMSVKVE
+26 KK
-33 KTENTN
+33 
-39 EVKLSFEI
+39 
-47 EAEKFDEAM
+47 A
-56 KKVYAKTAKYFN
+56 N
-68 IPGFRKG
+68 IDGFRPG
-75 KAPMQMVEKQYG
+75 KAPRDIFEKKYG
-87 SSIFYEDTFNEL
+87 KQEIILEAA
-99 VPDIYDEAI
+99 DEATNKEYKRLLGENKIIPIIEPKVELIKCDSDTLEVKFTFITDPEVTLGEYTNLKVKKEKAKVTKEEVDNSI
-108 KENNIDAVS
+108 KELLNEYA
-117 RPQIDI
+117 
-123 QQMEKGK
+123 
-130 NLIFTA
+130 
-136 IVQVSPEVKIGKYK
+136 EVVVKEG
-150 GIELNKIEYNV
+150 NV
-161 SDEDIE
+161 ES
-167 HELGHMQEKNS
+167 G
-178 RLITIEDRPVET
+178 
-190 KDIAVI
+190 DIAII
-196 DFEGFVDGEAFKG
+196 DFAGYKDGVAFEGGTSENYS
-209 GKAEKHELEI
+209 LTI

-333 LPELIDKTYQEY
+333 LPELIDDEAHQMYHEFM
-345 IDRMQRQG
+345 DRMKRQG

-363 NSKEEDLIEK
+363 NSTEEDLIEK

>member
-1 MTIAKIKKCDIIEK
+1 MREEVNFKLEGKEWVELQDKAFEK
-15 LIIRYRKECLN
+15 LN
-26 KMSVKVE
+26 KK
-33 KTENTN
+33 
-39 EVKLSFEI
+39 
-47 EAEKFDEAM
+47 A
-56 KKVYAKTAKYFN
+56 N
-68 IPGFRKG
+68 IDGFRPG
-75 KAPMQMVEKQYG
+75 KAPRDIFEKKYG
-87 SSIFYEDTFNEL
+87 KQEIILEAA
-99 VPDIYDEAI
+99 DEATNKEYKRLLGENKIIPIIEPKVELIKCDSDTLEVKFTFITDPEVTLGEYTNLKVKKEKAKVTKEEIDNSI
-108 KENNIDAVS
+108 KELLNEYA
-117 RPQIDI
+117 
-123 QQMEKGK
+123 
-130 NLIFTA
+130 
-136 IVQVSPEVKIGKYK
+136 EVVVKEG
-150 GIELNKIEYNV
+150 NV
-161 SDEDIE
+161 ES
-167 HELGHMQEKNS
+167 G
-178 RLITIEDRPVET
+178 
-190 KDIAVI
+190 DIAII
-196 DFEGFVDGEAFKG
+196 DFAGYKDGVAFEGGTSENYS
-209 GKAEKHELEI
+209 LTI

-333 LPELIDKTYQEY
+333 LPELIDDEAHQMYHEFM
-345 IDRMQRQG
+345 DRMKRQG

-363 NSKEEDLIEK
+363 NSTEEDLIEK

>member
-1 MTIAKIKKCDIIEK
+1 MREEVNFKLEGKEWVELQNKAFEK
-15 LIIRYRKECLN
+15 LN
-26 KMSVKVE
+26 KK
-33 KTENTN
+33 
-39 EVKLSFEI
+39 
-47 EAEKFDEAM
+47 A
-56 KKVYAKTAKYFN
+56 N
-68 IPGFRKG
+68 IDGFRPG
-75 KAPMQMVEKQYG
+75 KAPRDIFEKKYG
-87 SSIFYEDTFNEL
+87 KQEIILEAA
-99 VPDIYDEAI
+99 DEATNKEYKRLLGENKIIPIIEPKVELIKCDSDTLEVKFTFITDPEVTLGEYTNLKVKKEKAKVTKEEIDNSI
-108 KENNIDAVS
+108 KELLNEYA
-117 RPQIDI
+117 
-123 QQMEKGK
+123 
-130 NLIFTA
+130 
-136 IVQVSPEVKIGKYK
+136 EVVVKEG
-150 GIELNKIEYNV
+150 NV
-161 SDEDIE
+161 ES
-167 HELGHMQEKNS
+167 G
-178 RLITIEDRPVET
+178 
-190 KDIAVI
+190 DIAII
-196 DFEGFVDGEAFKG
+196 DFAGYKDGVAFEGGTSENYS
-209 GKAEKHELEI
+209 LTI

-247 PEDYMQED
+247 PEDYMQEN

-333 LPELIDKTYQEY
+333 LPELIDDEAHQMYHEFM
-345 IDRMQRQG
+345 DRMKRQG

>member
-1 MTIAKIKKCDIIEK
+1 MREEVNFKLEGKEWVELQDKAFEK
-15 LIIRYRKECLN
+15 LN
-26 KMSVKVE
+26 KK
-33 KTENTN
+33 
-39 EVKLSFEI
+39 
-47 EAEKFDEAM
+47 A
-56 KKVYAKTAKYFN
+56 N
-68 IPGFRKG
+68 IDGFRPG
-75 KAPMQMVEKQYG
+75 KAPRDIFEKKYG
-87 SSIFYEDTFNEL
+87 KQEIILEAA
-99 VPDIYDEAI
+99 DEATNKEYKRLLGENKITPIIEPKVELIKCDSDTLEVKFTFITDPEVTLGEYTNLKVKKEKAKVTKEEVDNSI
-108 KENNIDAVS
+108 KELLNEYA
-117 RPQIDI
+117 
-123 QQMEKGK
+123 
-130 NLIFTA
+130 
-136 IVQVSPEVKIGKYK
+136 EVVVKEG
-150 GIELNKIEYNV
+150 NV
-161 SDEDIE
+161 ES
-167 HELGHMQEKNS
+167 G
-178 RLITIEDRPVET
+178 
-190 KDIAVI
+190 DIAII
-196 DFEGFVDGEAFKG
+196 DFAGYKDGVAFEGGTSENYS
-209 GKAEKHELEI
+209 LTI

-333 LPELIDKTYQEY
+333 LPELIDDEAHQMYHEFM
-345 IDRMQRQG
+345 DRMKRQG

-363 NSKEEDLIEK
+363 NSTEEDLIEK

>member
-1 MTIAKIKKCDIIEK
+1 MREEVNFKLEGKEWVELQDKAFEK
-15 LIIRYRKECLN
+15 LN
-26 KMSVKVE
+26 KK
-33 KTENTN
+33 
-39 EVKLSFEI
+39 
-47 EAEKFDEAM
+47 A
-56 KKVYAKTAKYFN
+56 N
-68 IPGFRKG
+68 IDGGRPG
-75 KAPMQMVEKQYG
+75 KAPREIFEKKYG
-87 SSIFYEDTFNEL
+87 KQEIILEAA
-99 VPDIYDEAI
+99 DEATNKEYKRLLGENKIIPIIEPKVELIKCDSDTLEVKFTFITDPEVTLGEYTNLKVKKEKAKVTKEEVDNSI
-108 KENNIDAVS
+108 KELLNEYA
-117 RPQIDI
+117 
-123 QQMEKGK
+123 
-130 NLIFTA
+130 
-136 IVQVSPEVKIGKYK
+136 EVVVKEG
-150 GIELNKIEYNV
+150 NV
-161 SDEDIE
+161 ES
-167 HELGHMQEKNS
+167 G
-178 RLITIEDRPVET
+178 
-190 KDIAVI
+190 DIAII
-196 DFEGFVDGEAFKG
+196 DFAGYKDGVAFEGGTSENYS
-209 GKAEKHELEI
+209 LTI

-333 LPELIDKTYQEY
+333 LPELIDDEAHQMYHEFM
-345 IDRMQRQG
+345 DRMKRQG

>member
-1 MTIAKIKKCDIIEK
+1 MREEVNFKLEGKEWVELQNKAFEK
-15 LIIRYRKECLN
+15 LN
-26 KMSVKVE
+26 KK
-33 KTENTN
+33 
-39 EVKLSFEI
+39 
-47 EAEKFDEAM
+47 A
-56 KKVYAKTAKYFN
+56 N
-68 IPGFRKG
+68 IDGFRPG
-75 KAPMQMVEKQYG
+75 KAPRDIFEKKYG
-87 SSIFYEDTFNEL
+87 KQEIVLEAA
-99 VPDIYDEAI
+99 DEATNKEYKRLLGENKITPIIEPKVELIKCDSDTLEVKFTFITDPEVTLGEYTNLKVKKEKAKVTREEVDNSI
-108 KENNIDAVS
+108 KELLNEYA
-117 RPQIDI
+117 
-123 QQMEKGK
+123 
-130 NLIFTA
+130 
-136 IVQVSPEVKIGKYK
+136 EVVVKEG
-150 GIELNKIEYNV
+150 NV
-161 SDEDIE
+161 ES
-167 HELGHMQEKNS
+167 G
-178 RLITIEDRPVET
+178 
-190 KDIAVI
+190 DIAII
-196 DFEGFVDGEAFKG
+196 DFAGYKDGVAFEGGTSENYS
-209 GKAEKHELEI
+209 LTI

-247 PEDYMQED
+247 PEDYMQEE
-255 LKGQKVVFKVKVNE
+255 LKGQKVIFKVKVNE
-269 IKTRKIPELNK
+269 IKARKIPELNK

-333 LPELIDKTYQEY
+333 LPELIDDEAHHMYHEFM
-345 IDRMQRQG
+345 DRMKRQG
-353 ITEELYLKYT
+353 ISEELYLKYT
-363 NSKEEDLIEK
+363 NSTEEDLIEK

>member
-1 MTIAKIKKCDIIEK
+1 MREEVNFKLEGKEWVELQDKAFEK
-15 LIIRYRKECLN
+15 LN
-26 KMSVKVE
+26 KK
-33 KTENTN
+33 
-39 EVKLSFEI
+39 
-47 EAEKFDEAM
+47 A
-56 KKVYAKTAKYFN
+56 N
-68 IPGFRKG
+68 IDGFRPG
-75 KAPMQMVEKQYG
+75 KAPRDIFEKKYG
-87 SSIFYEDTFNEL
+87 KQEIILEAA
-99 VPDIYDEAI
+99 DEATNKEYKRLLGENKIIPIIEPKVELIKCDSDTLEVKFTFITDPEVTLGEYTNLKVKKEKAKVTKEEVDNSI
-108 KENNIDAVS
+108 KELLNEYA
-117 RPQIDI
+117 
-123 QQMEKGK
+123 
-130 NLIFTA
+130 
-136 IVQVSPEVKIGKYK
+136 EVVVKEG
-150 GIELNKIEYNV
+150 NV
-161 SDEDIE
+161 ES
-167 HELGHMQEKNS
+167 G
-178 RLITIEDRPVET
+178 
-190 KDIAVI
+190 DIAII
-196 DFEGFVDGEAFKG
+196 DFAGYKDGVAFEGGTSENYS
-209 GKAEKHELEI
+209 LTI

-235 AKGEEKDIELTF
+235 TKGEEKDIELTF

-333 LPELIDKTYQEY
+333 LPELIDDEAHQMYHEFM
-345 IDRMQRQG
+345 DRMKRQG

>member
-1 MTIAKIKKCDIIEK
+1 MREEVNFKLEGKEWVELQDKAFEK
-15 LIIRYRKECLN
+15 LN
-26 KMSVKVE
+26 KK
-33 KTENTN
+33 
-39 EVKLSFEI
+39 
-47 EAEKFDEAM
+47 A
-56 KKVYAKTAKYFN
+56 N
-68 IPGFRKG
+68 IDGFRPG
-75 KAPMQMVEKQYG
+75 KAPRDIFEKKYG
-87 SSIFYEDTFNEL
+87 KQEIILEAA
-99 VPDIYDEAI
+99 DEATNKEYKRLLGENKIIPIIEPKVELIKCDSDTLEVKFTFITDPEVTLGEYTNLKVKKEKAKVTKEEIDNSI
-108 KENNIDAVS
+108 KELLNEYA
-117 RPQIDI
+117 
-123 QQMEKGK
+123 
-130 NLIFTA
+130 
-136 IVQVSPEVKIGKYK
+136 EVVVKEG
-150 GIELNKIEYNV
+150 NV
-161 SDEDIE
+161 ES
-167 HELGHMQEKNS
+167 G
-178 RLITIEDRPVET
+178 
-190 KDIAVI
+190 DIAII
-196 DFEGFVDGEAFKG
+196 DFAGYKDGVAFEGGTSENYS
-209 GKAEKHELEI
+209 LTI

-333 LPELIDKTYQEY
+333 LPELIDDEAHQMYHEFM
-345 IDRMQRQG
+345 DRMKRQG
-353 ITEELYLKYT
+353 IAEELYLKYT